1 MSQKYKKQLT
11 KSASKMLPMANSLAL
26 LPPPPGHPTLGIS
39 AQGPPPGYTY
49 PDPYPTLYIHSMPPL
64 QPLDIPFISPLWWG
78 LVGSVGDWWGGT
90 STRLQAGCDGCD
102 GCDARFCTF

>member
-1 MSQKYKKQLT
+1 
-11 KSASKMLPMANSLAL
+11 MLPMANSLAL

-64 QPLDIPFISPLWWG
+64 QPLDIPSISPLWWG
-78 LVGSVGDWWGGT
+78 LVGSGGDWWGGT
-90 STRLQAGCDGCD
+90 SRGTPFGGWAPGTMLWGE
-102 GCDARFCTF
+102 DAKVLDCLPWAPFGRPIW